1 VAAVVTSCEVITR
14 CCSDVLIVLSVVR
27 VVWFILVEI
36 LEVDNVR
43 VIVAVVDSVSVDSMD
58 PLLMQLFL
66 HE

>member
-1 VAAVVTSCEVITR
+1 MAAVVTSCEVITR

-36 LEVDNVR
+36 LVVDNVR
-43 VIVAVVDSVSVDSMD
+43 VIVAVVDSVDSMD

>member
-14 CCSDVLIVLSVVR
+14 CCSDVLIVLSVVC

-36 LEVDNVR
+36 LVVDNVR
-43 VIVAVVDSVSVDSMD
+43 VIVAVVDSVDSMD
-58 PLLMQLFL
+58 PLLIQLFL

>member
-1 VAAVVTSCEVITR
+1 MVTSCEVITR

-36 LEVDNVR
+36 LVVDNVR
-43 VIVAVVDSVSVDSMD
+43 VIVAVVDSVDSMD
-58 PLLMQLFL
+58 PLLKQLFL